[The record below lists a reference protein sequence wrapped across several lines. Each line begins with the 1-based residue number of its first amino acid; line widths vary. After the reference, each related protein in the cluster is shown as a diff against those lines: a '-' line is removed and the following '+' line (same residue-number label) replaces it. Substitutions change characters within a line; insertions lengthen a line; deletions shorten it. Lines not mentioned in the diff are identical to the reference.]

1 LSDATIQLFTRGSL
15 QLTASPPLALYIHLP
30 WCIRK
35 CPYCDFNSHEGA
47 KGSSELPFA
56 QYVDALIADLDL
68 QLPKVWGRKLWSV
81 FIGGGTPSLFPP
93 QEIDRLISAVFARFG
108 PPTSGEITMEANPGT
123 FEQARFKAFRAAG
136 VTRLSIGVQT
146 FNEQHLKRLGRVHD
160 ANQARQAA
168 ALASEVFETFNID
181 LMYALPDQTQE
192 QAEQDIEIAL
202 GFNPPHLSLYQLTIE
217 PNTAF
222 AVHPPLLP
230 DDDTQASVEEA
241 VRERAMAAGLR
252 RYEISAFAKP
262 GHESRHNLNYW
273 QFGDYLGIGAG
284 AHAKLSFPQQIVREV
299 RVRQPMAY
307 IEKALAGDALLE
319 SRVLKAAD
327 LPFEFALNGLRLIDG
342 VPEVFYR
349 ERCGRPLTDLLRSRS
364 EAAQKGL
371 LQPGDVLKATDLG
384 LRFLNDVQQMFL
396 AS

>member
-35 CPYCDFNSHEGA
+35 CPYCDFNSHEGS
-47 KGSSELPFA
+47 KGQTELPFA
-56 QYVDALIADLDL
+56 QYIDALIADMDM
-68 QLPKVWGRKLWSV
+68 QLPKVWGRKLWSI

-93 QEIDRLISAVFARFG
+93 EEIDRLLCAVFARFG

-123 FEQARFKAFRAAG
+123 FEQARFRAFRAAG

-160 ANQARQAA
+160 AMQARQAA
-168 ALASEVFETFNID
+168 ALAGEVFETFNID

-192 QAEQDIEIAL
+192 QALQDIETAL

-222 AVHPPLLP
+222 AVHPPTLP
-230 DDDTQASVEEA
+230 DDDTQACVEEA
-241 VRERAMAAGLR
+241 VREQARAAGLR
-252 RYEISAFAKP
+252 RYEISAFAKA

-319 SRVLKAAD
+319 SRVLKAAE
-327 LPFEFALNGLRLIDG
+327 LPFEFALNALRLIEG
-342 VPEVFYR
+342 VPDTFYR
-349 ERCGRPLTDLLRSRS
+349 ERCGRPLTDLTRSRLQA
-364 EAAQKGL
+364 EQKGL

-396 AS
+396 D